1 MIVFLSCVKTKQK
14 TRCAAQDMYTS
25 DLFKKSLAYAKKL
38 QPDRIF
44 ILSAKYGL
52 LELHDTID
60 PYNATLIGASNE
72 ACKKW
77 AYMVYKQMQE
87 KHVDFDEKAVF
98 LCGKNYRKYLI
109 TKFPNAAA
117 PLKHL
122 GIGQQLAFYAKELK
136 EE

>member
-14 TRCAAQDMYTS
+14 TRCAARDMYTS
-25 DLFKKSLAYAKKL
+25 DLFRKSLAYAEKL
-38 QPDRIF
+38 QPTQIY

-52 LELHDTID
+52 LDPQDVIE
-60 PYNATLIGASNE
+60 PYNATLVGANQE

-87 KHVDFDEKAVF
+87 KHVNFDDEAVF
-98 LCGKNYRKYLI
+98 LCGKNYRRFLMS
-109 TKFPNAAA
+109 KFTHAAA

-122 GIGQQLAFYAKELK
+122 GIGQQLAFYAKELQ
-136 EE
+136 E

>member
-1 MIVFLSCVKTKQK
+1 MIIFLSCVKTKQK
-14 TRCAAQDMYTS
+14 TRCAARDMYTS
-25 DLFKKSLAYAKKL
+25 DLFRKSLAYAEKM
-38 QPDRIF
+38 QPTQIY

-52 LELHDTID
+52 LGLNDMIY
-60 PYNATLIGASNE
+60 PYNETLVGANQTS
-72 ACKKW
+72 CKRW

-87 KHVDFDEKAVF
+87 KQINFNDEAIF

-136 EE
+136 K

>member
-1 MIVFLSCVKTKQK
+1 MNVFLSCVKTKQK

-25 DLFKKSLAYAKKL
+25 DLFKKSLAYAKQL
-38 QPDRIF
+38 QPTHIY

-52 LELHDTID
+52 LDLQDMID
-60 PYNATLIGASNE
+60 PYNATLVGAND
-72 ACKKW
+72 ATCKRW

-87 KHVDFDEKAVF
+87 RQINFDDETIF

-109 TKFPNAAA
+109 TKFTNAAA

-122 GIGQQLAFYAKELK
+122 GIGQQLAFYAKELQK
-136 EE
+136 